1 MTALPLFVKTIRS
14 FAWLLSIFAGV
25 VWIQFPRFGFA
36 APVPERGAIALHS
49 MPEARFAFEGV
60 VGGRIRANI
69 DGWLIPAPGANPGMI
84 EMFRMRDRQPPPKL
98 VDWAGEFAGKYLISA
113 VQTLRLSDRVD
124 LRDRVR
130 SFVSELLSTQA
141 EDGYLGPFPRAERL
155 RGHWDLW
162 GHYHVMQG
170 LLLWHE
176 QARDAAAFEAV
187 RHAADLICDTYLDQP
202 RRVFDAGSHE
212 MNMAIHHLLAEL
224 HRITGETRYE
234 RLAREIEKDWERA
247 GDYLRTG
254 LAGVEFHA
262 TPRPRWESLHSLQGL
277 FARWRATGDVRY
289 RQAFEHHWR
298 SILRGDVHNAGS
310 FSSGEQA
317 TGNPWAPGAIET
329 CCTIAWMALSV
340 DMLRLTGDPRIA
352 DELERST
359 LNGALGAQH
368 PSGRW
373 WTYNTPMDGVR
384 EASAHSIVFQARAGA
399 PELNC
404 CSVNGPRALGMLSE
418 WAVMRG
424 ANGFVVNWHGP
435 VRAHLVTADGAAL
448 RLRSESELPRSGQ
461 VRWVVEHD
469 RAEARPISIRWRVP
483 GWSKTTTVRL
493 NKKEPQTVEAGTYFE
508 IARDWKSGDAVEFSF
523 DMALRAVAGERE
535 ARGKVSLFRGP
546 LLLAWDQR
554 HNGVDEPQ
562 IPRIDPQQLDAAT
575 LVGSRNETGVPWL
588 LLDLPAARGATLRL
602 CDYASAGASG
612 TRYRSWLKTTLLTA
626 ETTDAAPV
634 APDGVFVKAALRGD
648 PRPEHGRLRKAA
660 GATAVAG
667 ASGRPATALRL
678 DGAGGMLV
686 YALPLEF
693 GGDFSVALRVRVN
706 ALPKATLGQI
716 FSAWAGPMDDP
727 VRLTIEKGK
736 VHARIEAGSAYSTS
750 GHPVEIGNWMHMAAV
765 KAGGRL
771 TLFVDGQPRGAV
783 DVPFIVE
790 TAAQTCALGG
800 NPNFSGAEFV
810 AADFADFVGYNRAL
824 SAAEVI
830 ALSKGVE

>member
-1 MTALPLFVKTIRS
+1 MVFLKTIRRLV
-14 FAWLLSIFAGV
+14 WRLRIFAAV
-25 VWIQFPRFGFA
+25 VCAAGLTGRGFT
-36 APVPERGAIALHS
+36 APVPERGAIAFDS

-60 VGGRIRANI
+60 VGERVRANI
-69 DGWLIPAPGANPGMI
+69 DGWLIPAPDANPGMI

-130 SFVSELLSTQA
+130 SFVGELLSTQA
-141 EDGYLGPFPRAERL
+141 EDGYLGPFPRVERL

-162 GHYHVMQG
+162 GHYHLMQG

-187 RHAADLICDTYLDQP
+187 RRAADLICDLYLDQS
-202 RRVFDAGSHE
+202 RRVFDAGSPE

-224 HRITGETRYE
+224 HRTTGETRYE

-277 FARWRATGDVRY
+277 FARWRVTGDARY

-317 TGNPWAPGAIET
+317 TGNPWGPGAIET
-329 CCTIAWMALSV
+329 CCTIAWMALSI

-418 WAVMRG
+418 WAVMRDPKG
-424 ANGFVVNWHGP
+424 LVVNWHGP
-435 VRAHLVTADGAAL
+435 VAAQL
-448 RLRSESELPRSGQ
+448 LTTGGVAVRLRAESELPRSGR
-461 VRWVVEHD
+461 VRWVIEHD
-469 RAEARPISIRWRVP
+469 GAEPRPISIRWRVP
-483 GWSKTTTVRL
+483 GWSKTATVRV
-493 NKKEPQTVEAGTYFE
+493 NNEERRPVEAGTYFE
-508 IARDWKSGDAVEFSF
+508 TARDWQSGDAVEFSF
-523 DMALRAVAGERE
+523 DMALRAVGGERE

-554 HNGVDEPQ
+554 HNAVDEPQ
-562 IPRIDPQQLDAAT
+562 IPRIDLQQLGAAKLVT
-575 LVGSRNETGVPWL
+575 LSNKTGAPWL
-588 LLDLPAARGATLRL
+588 LLELPAADGATLRL
-602 CDYASAGASG
+602 CDYASAGSSG
-612 TRYRSWLKTTLLTA
+612 TRYRSWLKTTLSMT
-626 ETTDAAPV
+626 ERTDAAPV
-634 APDGVFVKAALRGD
+634 TADGVFVKAALRGD

-667 ASGRPATALRL
+667 PNGRPATALRL
-678 DGAGGMLV
+678 DGAAGLLV
-686 YALPLEF
+686 YALPVEF
-693 GGDFSVALRVRVN
+693 TGDFSLAVRVRIN
-706 ALPKATLGQI
+706 ALPGSALGQI

-727 VRLTIEKGK
+727 LRLTIEKGK
-736 VHARIEAGSAYSTS
+736 VYARIEAGGAFSTD
-750 GHPVEIGNWMHMAAV
+750 GHPVEIGSWMHVAAV
-765 KAGGRL
+765 KAGGQL
-771 TLFVDGQPRGAV
+771 TLFVDGQSRGTV
-783 DVPFIVE
+783 EVPLILE

-824 SAAEVI
+824 SAAEVA
-830 ALSKGVE
+830 ALSKGTE